1 MSEVIPWL
9 GLLVEGAVC
18 GVLSGRGG
26 VGLDASGGPVSL
38 RRTTGKAVGDGELT
52 FVDGIWLGMLSLGH
66 LEGYGRHVGK
76 FGTKVD

>member
-1 MSEVIPWL
+1 
-9 GLLVEGAVC
+9 
-18 GVLSGRGG
+18 
-26 VGLDASGGPVSL
+26 VSL

-52 FVDGIWLGMLSLGH
+52 FGDGIWLGMLSLEH

>member
-52 FVDGIWLGMLSLGH
+52 FGDGIAWECYLSDIWKDTGVMLES
-66 LEGYGRHVGK
+66 